1 MTASVAT
8 AESFTWGLGDA
19 HGDESPTKR
28 RRTATQ
34 RYVEQSEQQPKDSTP
49 TAGLTRRNRTKTR
62 PSSDA
67 FTQPPPKESPAKD
80 SLQPSISTV
89 AALAKDFNLM
99 EALVLSPNEMEAQG
113 HRKSPLLPAVYVAKS
128 PPPPSLAQGASW
140 GPEEKTF
147 RPILCAKEDLQ
158 QRSVRIAIPPHPG
171 SRK

>member
-1 MTASVAT
+1 MTAGL
-8 AESFTWGLGDA
+8 AESFAWGLGDA

-62 PSSDA
+62 PSCDA
-67 FTQPPPKESPAKD
+67 FTQPPPKDSPPKD

-99 EALVLSPNEMEAQG
+99 EALVLSPNEMEAHG
-113 HRKSPLLPAVYVAKS
+113 HRKSPLLPAVCVAS
-128 PPPPSLAQGASW
+128 HPLSLAQGASW
-140 GPEEKTF
+140 ALKR
-147 RPILCAKEDLQ
+147 RPTHFVCQ
-158 QRSVRIAIPPHPG
+158 GRSSTALRARIAIPRHPG

>member
-1 MTASVAT
+1 MTALA
-8 AESFTWGLGDA
+8 AESFAWGLGDA

-67 FTQPPPKESPAKD
+67 FTQPPPKDLPPKD

-113 HRKSPLLPAVYVAKS
+113 HRKSPLLPAVCVAS
-128 PPPPSLAQGASW
+128 HPLSLAQGASW
-140 GPEEKTF
+140 TRER
-147 RPILCAKEDLQ
+147 RPAHLVCQ
-158 QRSVRIAIPPHPG
+158 GRSTALRAMIPIPRHTG